1 MSEEMSSI
9 VEFSIDLNKQE
20 APEPLP
26 VGTYTGVI
34 RNAEV
39 KESQRGT
46 IYAAVAFHI
55 GADQFPADYKD
66 GGDDGITLVYR
77 RCGLEDNPQARY
89 GAKRFIE
96 AIGAPLSKKVDV
108 TEWVGMEASLEVGHD
123 EYEGVIR
130 AAIDRVNTV

>member
-1 MSEEMSSI
+1 MSEELSSI
-9 VEFSIDLNKQE
+9 VQFSMDLNKQE

-26 VGTYTGVI
+26 SGKYTGVI

-46 IYAAVAFHI
+46 MYAAVSFHI

-66 GGDDGITLVYR
+66 GSDDGMTLIYR

-96 AIGAPLSKKVDV
+96 AIGAPLAKQIDV
-108 TEWVGMEASLEVGHD
+108 SEWVGLEAALEVEHD
-123 EYEGVIR
+123 TYEGVTR
-130 AAIDRVNTV
+130 AVINRVHTA